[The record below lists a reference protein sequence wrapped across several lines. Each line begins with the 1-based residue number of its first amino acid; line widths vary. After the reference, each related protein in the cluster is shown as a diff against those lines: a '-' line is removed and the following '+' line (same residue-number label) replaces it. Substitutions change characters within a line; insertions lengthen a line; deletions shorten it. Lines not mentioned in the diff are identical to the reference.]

1 LLRCGGEGGRLGSGP
16 GGRGELE
23 WETRGVTRGR
33 RGGTGAGG
41 SLLKGRCA
49 LGSRRGERGAARR
62 VCVLGA
68 VLDVLLP
75 RAF

>member
-1 LLRCGGEGGRLGSGP
+1 M
-16 GGRGELE
+16 
-23 WETRGVTRGR
+23 TRGR